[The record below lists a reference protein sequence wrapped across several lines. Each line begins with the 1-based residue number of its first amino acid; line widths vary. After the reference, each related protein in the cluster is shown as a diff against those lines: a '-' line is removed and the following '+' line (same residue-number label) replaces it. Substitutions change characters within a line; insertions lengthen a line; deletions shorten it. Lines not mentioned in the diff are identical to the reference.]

1 MLVRPNPP
9 QGPCRFERIDVWWR
23 GRQNNGDL
31 MMLLA
36 HLLRQNPLWRSAEI
50 TVRTIAI
57 SEAGRRDL
65 EQALDSLIRSVRI
78 NASRDVIVKPE
89 DKTVAEVMHEMSAAA
104 DVVFLGLPAPE
115 AGEEDQAAERLQ
127 EMVEKL
133 PTAVLVRN
141 SGPLRGKLLR

>member
-1 MLVRPNPP
+1 MAELTLFTKYTTLENRVTNYCGLMLKLMYEERPTS
-9 QGPCRFERIDVWWR
+9 F
-23 GRQNNGDL
+23 
-31 MMLLA
+31 
-36 HLLRQNPLWRSAEI
+36 
-50 TVRTIAI
+50 
-57 SEAGRRDL
+57 
-65 EQALDSLIRSVRI
+65 
-78 NASRDVIVKPE
+78 
-89 DKTVAEVMHEMSAAA
+89 AEVMHEMSAAA